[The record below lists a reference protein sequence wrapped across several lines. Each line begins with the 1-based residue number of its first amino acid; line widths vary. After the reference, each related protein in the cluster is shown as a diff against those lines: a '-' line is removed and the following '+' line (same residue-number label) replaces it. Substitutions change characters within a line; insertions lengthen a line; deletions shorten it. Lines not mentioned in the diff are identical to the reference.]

1 MELFILSTL
10 TGVTTMLGAI
20 AALLFGQPGRRIL
33 AFYLGLSAGI
43 MLLVIAVDLLPAAF
57 DQGPMEAV
65 GIGLGMGL
73 LLMILIYEGLQR
85 LMGDQPISVNPKKR
99 EYLRMGAMIA
109 LAIGMHNVPE
119 GIAIG
124 AGFETE
130 HKLGVLMALSIAL
143 HNIPEGI
150 GMAIPLVL
158 AGMKKSRVIILS
170 LAISLCIPAGAWL
183 GKSFFVGSPFF
194 VAMGIAFAAGAMGF
208 IVWKEIGP
216 TSVKYHRLFAQL
228 GMLSSLILIYI
239 IHALR

>member
-20 AALLFGQPGRRIL
+20 AALLFGQPGRKIL
-33 AFYLGLSAGI
+33 AFYLGMSSGI
-43 MLLVIAVDLLPAAF
+43 ILLVIAVDLLPAAF
-57 DQGPMEAV
+57 AQGPTEAV
-65 GIGLGMGL
+65 GMGLGIGLL
-73 LLMILIYEGLQR
+73 SMILIYEGLQR
-85 LMGDQPISVNPKKR
+85 MMGDQPVAVHPKKS
-99 EYLRMGAMIA
+99 EYLRMGYMMA
-109 LAIGMHNVPE
+109 LAIGMHNIPE

-130 HKLGVLMALSIAL
+130 HQLGVLMALSIAL

-150 GMAIPLVL
+150 GMAIPFVL
-158 AGMKKSRVIILS
+158 AGMRKRWVILVS
-170 LAISLCIPAGAWL
+170 FAISLCIPTGAWL

-216 TSVKYHRLFAQL
+216 TSMKYHRFCAQL
-228 GMLSSLILIYI
+228 GMLASLILIYI

>member
-20 AALLFGQPGRRIL
+20 AALLFGQPGRKIL
-33 AFYLGLSAGI
+33 AFYLGMSAGI
-43 MLLVIAVDLLPAAF
+43 ITLVIAVDLLPAAF
-57 DQGPMEAV
+57 DQGPIEAV
-65 GIGLGMGL
+65 GVGLGIGLLTML
-73 LLMILIYEGLQR
+73 LVYECLQR
-85 LMGDQPISVNPKKR
+85 MMGDQPVSVNPKKR
-99 EYLRMGAMIA
+99 EYLRMGYMIA
-109 LAIGMHNVPE
+109 LAIGIHNIPE

-130 HKLGVLMALSIAL
+130 HELGVLMALSIAL
-143 HNIPEGI
+143 HNVPEGI

-158 AGMKKSRVIILS
+158 AGMRKRWVAILS

-183 GKSFFVGSPFF
+183 GKCFFVGSPFL
-194 VAMGIAFAAGAMGF
+194 VAIGISFAAGAMGF

-216 TSVKYHRLFAQL
+216 TSMKYNRLFAQV
-228 GMLSSLILIYI
+228 GMLASLALIYI